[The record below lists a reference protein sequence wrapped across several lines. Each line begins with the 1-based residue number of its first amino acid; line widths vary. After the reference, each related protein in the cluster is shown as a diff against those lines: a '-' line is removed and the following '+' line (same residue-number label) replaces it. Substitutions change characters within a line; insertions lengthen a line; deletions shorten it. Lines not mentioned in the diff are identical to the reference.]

1 MGSTRGRRIVV
12 VAASA
17 GGVEALQA
25 LLAQLPADFPA
36 PVLVVLHVPATGGRA
51 LPRIMDRAGL
61 LHAGVTADGEQLQP
75 GRIYVAPPD
84 MHMLVV
90 GNSVRLSHGPRQSG
104 HRPAADPLFCS
115 AALAA
120 GPRVVAVVLSG
131 TLDDGAVG
139 CAVVERRG
147 GMVAIQ
153 DPGES
158 AYEGMPRAAIA
169 RTSRAVV
176 LKVRQ
181 IAEFLDEQ
189 SRIQVA
195 AAKQAPDH
203 ELERYVTL
211 LLHPLLPT
219 AEPETA
225 LSCPECGGALRAEHE
240 GTPSVRYKCAFGHSW
255 SPSSFA
261 EGHSAA
267 VERALWS
274 ATLRLD
280 ERWRL
285 SQELAESAELRGH
298 RVSAALFRKAASEA
312 KSAAD
317 AVRRLQAPAV
327 PAAEPDGGPDGA
339 APDGA
344 PDGAPAADTVIE
356 PEKTAEE
363 PGA

>member
-1 MGSTRGRRIVV
+1 M

-25 LLAQLPADFPA
+25 LLASSRPTFPRPCSWSCMSPRRA
-36 PVLVVLHVPATGGRA
+36 AARCPGSWTGRPV
-51 LPRIMDRAGL
+51 PRRCHG
-61 LHAGVTADGEQLQP
+61 DGEQLRP

-90 GNSVRLSHGPRQSG
+90 GNTVRLSHGPRQSG

-120 GPRVVAVVLSG
+120 GPRVIAVVLSG
-131 TLDDGAVG
+131 TLDDGAAG

-153 DPGES
+153 DPEES

-255 SPSSFA
+255 SPVQLCR
-261 EGHSAA
+261 G
-267 VERALWS
+267 
-274 ATLRLD
+274 TLR
-280 ERWRL
+280 
-285 SQELAESAELRGH
+285 RG
-298 RVSAALFRKAASEA
+298 RACPV
-312 KSAAD
+312 
-317 AVRRLQAPAV
+317 VRHAP
-327 PAAEPDGGPDGA
+327 
-339 APDGA
+339 
-344 PDGAPAADTVIE
+344 
-356 PEKTAEE
+356 
-363 PGA
+363 PG